1 MCFGKGVLLYKSV
14 DCSSSCNQ
22 QPPAAAVKI
31 GFLLGFQKARSGS
44 RGACYCDWFCVLF
57 GTKLGGVLPFR
68 VCFEKGVWL
77 LVSCFRGWL
86 IAAAAATSSSRPAAA
101 PAAASCH
108 QQLPP
113 AAAVKIRFL
122 LGFQKGRS
130 SPRGACYCDWFCV
143 LFGTKLGGVLPFRVC
158 FEKGVWLLVSCFRSW
173 LIAAAAAATSSSTT
187 SSMSKFDL
195 ISSRTSEGTFLPPGS
210 LLLRLILRPFR
221 HEFCR
226 FGCVSKKVSGC
237 LFLALKTVVD
247 GSSSSSHQQQH
258 Q

>member
-1 MCFGKGVLLYKSV
+1 MSKLAFYWDFRRRVPAPGSLLLRLILRPFRHEIRWCVSKKVSG
-14 DCSSSCNQ
+14 CWFLALEAGWLQQQQQQQ
-22 QPPAAAVKI
+22 QPSAAAD
-31 GFLLGFQKARSGS
+31 QRQ
-44 RGACYCDWFCVLF
+44 
-57 GTKLGGVLPFR
+57 
-68 VCFEKGVWL
+68 
-77 LVSCFRGWL
+77 
-86 IAAAAATSSSRPAAA
+86 
-101 PAAASCH
+101 H

-122 LGFQKGRS
+122 LGFQKRRS

-143 LFGTKLGGVLPFRVC
+143 LFGTKLGGVLPFWVC

-247 GSSSSSHQQQH
+247 GSSSSSSHQQQH